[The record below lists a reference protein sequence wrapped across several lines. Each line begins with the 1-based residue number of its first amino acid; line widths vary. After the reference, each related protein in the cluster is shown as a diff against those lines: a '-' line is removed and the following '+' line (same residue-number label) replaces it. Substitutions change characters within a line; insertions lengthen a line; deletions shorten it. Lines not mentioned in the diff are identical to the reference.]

1 MSPRRKP
8 VEGSEDEAPP
18 SVSPA
23 TAAALSGLPVSL
35 VRAATNG
42 APEVRLR
49 LERLGP
55 KTRALETNTARAPI
69 FALPTKGG
77 IQLALEWEDLPVHG
91 GTFTIRSSA
100 GPLSPRDSAL
110 LAELHSRYV
119 RDGCPD
125 HRRVTVSAA
134 DLSRILGHRGVGGW
148 QREIVADSMTRLRAL
163 TFRSTVRFVGE
174 DGKPDSKTF
183 VWGLVES
190 AYLSIRGTGRGVVTL
205 SEAVAALLRAG
216 SVTFLHEPTWT
227 RLLDRDEIAARLWTY
242 LEADD
247 LTRPR
252 SYALWPAP
260 PGEPARERSM
270 PALADLLRLR
280 DGNRR
285 RVAARIRAACSV
297 IADEDPRY
305 RLEVVR
311 SREPGMWRLEV
322 RRGKAPAV
330 GTSGYTE
337 GAPTRDPDVRG
348 EGISV
353 YARKVSRR
361 TLEGIPTYA
370 SGYVDVRGRA
380 GNGGASSSLSSS
392 SIVVEDV
399 QDKTGDGAR
408 PRPLAELIGALD
420 LGPRPDPTPAPG
432 PVQSPSPEIAE
443 RWRAR
448 ARAILETAATEAER
462 EAARR
467 YLEDE

>member
-69 FALPTKGG
+69 FAAPSREGV
-77 IQLALEWEDLPVHG
+77 QLALSWEELPVHG
-91 GTFTIRSSA
+91 GSFVIREA
-100 GPLSPRDSAL
+100 RGPLSPREEHLLGAL
-110 LAELHSRYV
+110 HTAYI
-119 RDGCPD
+119 RDGLPE
-125 HRRVTVSAA
+125 HRRVTLSLGEAA
-134 DLSRILGHRGVGGW
+134 RLLGHSGQPGGRN
-148 QREIVADSMTRLRAL
+148 REIVKEALRRIAAVSL
-163 TFRSTVRFVGE
+163 ESTVRYRDEHGRPQE
-174 DGKPDSKTF
+174 DTLGYRLVDSWHTTT
-183 VWGLVES
+183 
-190 AYLSIRGTGRGVVTL
+190 RGGGRGSVVL
-205 SEAVAALLRAG
+205 SEPIAALLSAG
-216 SVTFLHEPTWT
+216 SVTFLRGPVWEA
-227 RLLDRDEIAARLWTY
+227 LLARDLIAARVWTY

-247 LTRPR
+247 LTHARP
-252 SYALWPAP
+252 YALWAAP

-270 PALADLLRLR
+270 PALTDLLRLR
-280 DGNRR
+280 DGNRA
-285 RVAARIRAACSV
+285 RVAARLRAACAV
-297 IADEDPRY
+297 IAEEDDRY
-305 RLEVVR
+305 TLEVVK
-311 SREPGMWRLEV
+311 SREPGMWHLRAG
-322 RRGKAPAV
+322 RGRGTRGRGRV
-330 GTSGYTE
+330 GTSAYRE
-337 GAPTRDPDVRG
+337 RDPDVSG
-348 EGISV
+348 VG
-353 YARKVSRR
+353 
-361 TLEGIPTYA
+361 TLTYI
-370 SGYVDVRGRA
+370 GRDPDVRGRA
-380 GNGGASSSLSSS
+380 GNRGVSSSLSSS

-420 LGPRPDPTPAPG
+420 LGPRPDPSPAPEV
-432 PVQSPSPEIAE
+432 VQSVPPEVAE
-443 RWRAR
+443 RRRAR